1 MSGMMASVCTSLTSG
16 MASIASQLPDMSQL
30 EQTRADLKS
39 RGQDLTSDPDGATS
53 TPDNMEESLMS
64 PYLPDSGDL
73 ANHQIMES
81 AYVASDSPFSTSET
95 AQKDSLQVRSKPR
108 LLSPRLLKPRILGY
122 TLLMQR
128 KMNGNFFY

>member
-1 MSGMMASVCTSLTSG
+1 MASVCTSLTSG

-30 EQTRADLKS
+30 EQTRTDLKN
-39 RGQDLTSDPDGATS
+39 RGQDLRSDPDTTS

-81 AYVASDSPFSTSET
+81 AYVASDSPFSTSEA
-95 AQKDSLQVRSKPR
+95 AQKDSYQASSKPSNSLDSR
-108 LLSPRLLKPRILGY
+108 EAFHIIHTR
-122 TLLMQR
+122 
-128 KMNGNFFY
+128 

>member
-1 MSGMMASVCTSLTSG
+1 

-39 RGQDLTSDPDGATS
+39 RGQDLTSDPDDTTS

-81 AYVASDSPFSTSET
+81 AYVASDSPFLTSEA
-95 AQKDSLQVRSKPR
+95 AQKDSYQASSKPNNSLDSR
-108 LLSPRLLKPRILGY
+108 EA
-122 TLLMQR
+122 
-128 KMNGNFFY
+128 FYIHDYSADWIRFWS

>member
-1 MSGMMASVCTSLTSG
+1 

-39 RGQDLTSDPDGATS
+39 RGQDLTSDPHFLSDDTNS
-53 TPDNMEESLMS
+53 IPDNMEESLMS

-81 AYVASDSPFSTSET
+81 AYVASDSPFSTSEA
-95 AQKDSLQVRSKPR
+95 AQKDSYQASSKPNNSLDSR
-108 LLSPRLLKPRILGY
+108 EA
-122 TLLMQR
+122 
-128 KMNGNFFY
+128 FYIHDHSAD